1 MTNGKKRS
9 NLIAIDVH
17 STFCEGGWVDHHGN
31 EKAEFQVS
39 TTIPDLLAEVERVP
53 RPRKL
58 VMEEGPLADW
68 LSRHLR
74 EAMDELVVCDPY
86 RNALIAKDGDKSDAI
101 DWRKLAELCRGGNL
115 RLVHHPAELERSL
128 FKQHVQ
134 LYHDR
139 VKHRVSEGLKVIWR
153 VRRMGVMIKEKD
165 LIDSERREAMIA
177 KLPASELLAEDL
189 KVMLSGYD
197 RAAEQVTLLRRR
209 LVQLVKK
216 DPAIHRLC
224 KLPGVGPVRAAT
236 IHAFVDTPFRFRTKQ
251 KLWKYMGIGLEKKQS
266 GTGRVILRSPR
277 RFSRVL
283 KSAILGA
290 AKSAAASRDNPF
302 ADQYQRWLEDG
313 CSSRIAKRNLARSL
327 AVVIWG
333 MWKSGSE
340 YDPIQAGR
348 VLAPTR

>member
-1 MTNGKKRS
+1 
-9 NLIAIDVH
+9 
-17 STFCEGGWVDHHGN
+17 
-31 EKAEFQVS
+31 
-39 TTIPDLLAEVERVP
+39 
-53 RPRKL
+53 
-58 VMEEGPLADW
+58 
-68 LSRHLR
+68 
-74 EAMDELVVCDPY
+74 
-86 RNALIAKDGDKSDAI
+86 
-101 DWRKLAELCRGGNL
+101 
-115 RLVHHPAELERSL
+115 
-128 FKQHVQ
+128 
-134 LYHDR
+134 
-139 VKHRVSEGLKVIWR
+139 LKVIWR